1 MLKPPS
7 VAITPD
13 SGTKSPGAGTPAWA
27 AYPMYPAEKCP
38 NTVIK
43 KIAEYR
49 NRPIGTR
56 KNTGIPFQEVGERSR
71 CQRGERVLEA
81 RRVAGLQRLDDRAL
95 RVRERADTLGM
106 RLLARGRQ
114 LSQDAAPVVRI
125 GAPADQA
132 VLLEAIHQLGDV
144 GAHAVLARSQI
155 GQRQGFLGIRQKVEH
170 RELRQGQSCRAQRPV
185 KAGLGLGRRA
195 QEREDEGVGRRAA
208 RAFSGTLAHALIMA
222 HSRAVGHSAPAARY
236 SCTVR
241 TPTVKVMNYASSK
254 FPPLP
259 GNRATTR
266 SIASDMNG
274 SRDPRRSAA

>member
-1 MLKPPS
+1 
-7 VAITPD
+7 
-13 SGTKSPGAGTPAWA
+13 
-27 AYPMYPAEKCP
+27 MYPAEKCP

-56 KNTGIPFQEVGERSR
+56 ESTGIPFQEVGGRSR

-81 RRVAGLQRLDDRAL
+81 RRLAGLERLDDRAL

-106 RLLARGRQ
+106 RLLTRGRQ
-114 LSQDAAPVVRI
+114 LGQDAAAIVRI

-144 GAHAVLARSQI
+144 GAHTVLARSQI
-155 GQRQGFLGIRQKVEH
+155 GQGQGFFGIRQKVEH
-170 RELRQGQSCRAQRPV
+170 RELRQGQSCRAQGRLEARLDHV
-185 KAGLGLGRRA
+185 RRA
-195 QEREDEGVGRRAA
+195 QERDHEGVSRRAA
-208 RAFSGTLAHALIMA
+208 RAFSETLAHALIMA
-222 HSRAVGHSAPAARY
+222 HSWTVGHPAPTARY

-241 TPTVKVMNYASSK
+241 TSTVKVMNYASSK

-266 SIASDMNG
+266 SISSDMN
-274 SRDPRRSAA
+274 RCREPRRSAA

>member
-1 MLKPPS
+1 MLKPPRM
-7 VAITPD
+7 AITPD

-38 NTVIK
+38 NSVIK

-49 NRPIGTR
+49 NRPNGTR
-56 KNTGIPFQEVGERSR
+56 WSTGIPFQEVGERSR

-81 RRVAGLQRLDDRAL
+81 RRLAGLERLDDRAL
-95 RVRERADTLGM
+95 RVRERADTLRM
-106 RLLARGRQ
+106 RLLTRGRQ
-114 LSQDAAPVVRI
+114 
-125 GAPADQA
+125 
-132 VLLEAIHQLGDV
+132 
-144 GAHAVLARSQI
+144 I
-155 GQRQGFLGIRQKVEH
+155 GQGQGFFGIRQKVEH
-170 RELRQGQSCRAQRPV
+170 RELRQGQSCRAQGRLEARLDHV
-185 KAGLGLGRRA
+185 RRA

-222 HSRAVGHSAPAARY
+222 HCLAAGHPTPAARY

-241 TPTVKVMNYASSK
+241 TPMAEVMNYASSK

-259 GNRATTR
+259 GNCATTR
-266 SIASDMNG
+266 SISSGMNR

>member
-1 MLKPPS
+1 MLKPPRM
-7 VAITPD
+7 AITPD

-38 NTVIK
+38 NSVIK

-49 NRPIGTR
+49 NRPNGTR
-56 KNTGIPFQEVGERSR
+56 WSTGIPFQEVGGRSR

-81 RRVAGLQRLDDRAL
+81 HRLAGLERLDDRAL

-114 LSQDAAPVVRI
+114 LGQDAAPVVRI

-132 VLLEAIHQLGDV
+132 VLLEAIDQLGDV
-144 GAHAVLARSQI
+144 GAHAVLARSEI
-155 GQRQGFLGIRQKVEH
+155 GQGQGFPGIRQKVEH
-170 RELRQGQSCRAQRPV
+170 RELRQGQSCRAQGRLEARLDHV
-185 KAGLGLGRRA
+185 RRA

-222 HSRAVGHSAPAARY
+222 HSRAVGHPAPAARY

-241 TPTVKVMNYASSK
+241 TPIVQVMNYASSK

-259 GNRATTR
+259 GTARLPGALVQ
-266 SIASDMNG
+266 I
-274 SRDPRRSAA
+274 

>member
-106 RLLARGRQ
+106 RLLAR
-114 LSQDAAPVVRI
+114 
-125 GAPADQA
+125 
-132 VLLEAIHQLGDV
+132 
-144 GAHAVLARSQI
+144 SQI
-155 GQRQGFLGIRQKVEH
+155 GQGQGFLGIRQKVEH
-170 RELRQGQSCRAQRPV
+170 RELRQGQSCRAQGRLEARLDHV
-185 KAGLGLGRRA
+185 RRA

-222 HSRAVGHSAPAARY
+222 YCRAVGHSALAARC

-241 TPTVKVMNYASSK
+241 TPMAEVMNYASSK

-266 SIASDMNG
+266 SISSGMNR